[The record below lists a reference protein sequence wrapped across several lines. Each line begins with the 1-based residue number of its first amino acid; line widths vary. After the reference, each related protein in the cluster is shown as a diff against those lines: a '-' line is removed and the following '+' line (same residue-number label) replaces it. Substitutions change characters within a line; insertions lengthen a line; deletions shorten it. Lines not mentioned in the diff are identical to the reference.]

1 MVQLKKKVTLKTK
14 IADSDVKQDLQP
26 KNTAP
31 QEPINNTGGG
41 NKHNLWIFLGIVVLA
56 AILLFVFV
64 GKGKESSV
72 QTNVAQNHVT
82 AKADSIQAAK
92 TEEAAEK
99 VDSTN
104 VEKTDN
110 TLKEEPAKATTE
122 MPSSETNSKQGS
134 KPDVVKEEKKT
145 QTSSVQSI
153 NGSLEQKAIAVIRGT
168 YGNGLERK
176 QKLGDEYTVIQNK
189 VNEMYHDGLVD

>member
-1 MVQLKKKVTLKTK
+1 M
-14 IADSDVKQDLQP
+14 
-26 KNTAP
+26 
-31 QEPINNTGGG
+31 
-41 NKHNLWIFLGIVVLA
+41 A

-134 KPDVVKEEKKT
+134 KPDVVKEEKKNSNIICT
-145 QTSSVQSI
+145 INKWQSRTK
-153 NGSLEQKAIAVIRGT
+153 S
-168 YGNGLERK
+168 YCC
-176 QKLGDEYTVIQNK
+176 YTW
-189 VNEMYHDGLVD
+189 YLR